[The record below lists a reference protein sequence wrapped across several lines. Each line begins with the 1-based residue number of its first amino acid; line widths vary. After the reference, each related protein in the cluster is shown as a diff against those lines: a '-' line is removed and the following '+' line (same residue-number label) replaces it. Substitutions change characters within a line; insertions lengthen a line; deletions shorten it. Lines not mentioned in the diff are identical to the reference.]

1 MTYNFNFAISAKIL
15 PSTVKEMIKTIV
27 EAQTGRK
34 VSSIDFDVKN
44 VTKGWQRD
52 EYTEA
57 VFEGVTVTFQS
68 DQPAITAPTKT
79 QKNIR
84 VDS

>member
-1 MTYNFNFAISAKIL
+1 MAYNFNIAISATIS
-15 PSTVKEMIKTIV
+15 PSTIKEMIKTIV

-34 VSSIDFDVKN
+34 VSSIEFEVKN
-44 VTKGWQRD
+44 VTKGWQCD
-52 EYTEA
+52 KYTKA

-68 DQPAITAPTKT
+68 DQPAITSPTKT

-84 VDS
+84 DDS